1 MSRRDF
7 WMIVLMCSV
16 VSSGLTLFILYWSAP
31 PPAAAVEITA
41 PLPPPPDLSREEQT
55 NIKIYERVSSAV
67 VNITSISM
75 EYNWF
80 YEIIPR
86 KGIGSGILIDTQGH
100 VVTNYHVIEGA
111 RHLEVTLHDKTVVEA
126 ERVGIDPPNDLA
138 VLRIT
143 CPEQTCRPAVLGKS
157 DVLRVGQN
165 VLAIGNPFG
174 LQHTLTTGIISST
187 GRSLR
192 TGQGYVENV
201 IQTDAA
207 INPGNSGGPLL
218 NTKGE
223 IIGINTAIFSRTG
236 ESAGIGFA
244 IPVDTLSRVL
254 PDLIENGRV
263 VRPWIGVR
271 SGRSLTPRLARALDA
286 PVEEGFLLEQ
296 VEEGSTVDL
305 AGLRG
310 GRQRGLYGNSIIL
323 VGGDILVEIDG
334 QKVRDRWDILR
345 ALQDKRPG
353 DEVGIVYY
361 RRAKKKEKTIELVGH
376 DSAERR
382 IRF

>member
-7 WMIVLMCSV
+7 WMIALISSV
-16 VSSGLTLFILYWSAP
+16 FSSGLTLFILYWSAP
-31 PPAAAVEITA
+31 PPASAVELTA
-41 PLPPPPDLSREEQT
+41 PLPPPPDLTQEEQT
-55 NIKIYERVSSAV
+55 NVEIYERVSPAV

-86 KGIGSGILIDTQGH
+86 RGIGSGILIDKQGH

-126 ERVGIDPPNDLA
+126 EVVGTDPPNDLA
-138 VLRIT
+138 VLLIE
-143 CPEQTCRPAVLGKS
+143 CPQKICRPAVLGKS
-157 DVLRVGQN
+157 DVLRVGQS

-192 TGQGYVENV
+192 TEKGYVENV

-218 NTKGE
+218 NTQGE

-244 IPVDTLSRVL
+244 IPVDTLSSVL
-254 PDLIENGRV
+254 PDLIEHGRV
-263 VRPWIGVR
+263 VRPWMGV
-271 SGRSLTPRLARALDA
+271 SGRSLTSRLARALDA
-286 PVEEGFLLEQ
+286 PVAEGFLVER
-296 VEEGSTVDL
+296 VEEGSTADL

-310 GRQRGLYGNSIIL
+310 GKRRGLYGNSIIR
-323 VGGDILVEIDG
+323 VGGDIVVEIDG
-334 QKVRDRWDILR
+334 QEVRNRWDILR

-353 DEVGIVYY
+353 DKVGIVYY
-361 RRAKKKEKTIELVGH
+361 RRDRKREKTIELVGD
-376 DSAERR
+376 DSGGRR

>member
-1 MSRRDF
+1 MNRRDF
-7 WMIVLMCSV
+7 WMIALISSV
-16 VSSGLTLFILYWSAP
+16 FSSGFTLCILYWSAP
-31 PPAAAVEITA
+31 PPASAVELAA
-41 PLPPPPDLSREEQT
+41 PLPLPPDLSREEQT
-55 NIKIYERVSSAV
+55 NVQIYQRVSPAV

-86 KGIGSGILIDTQGH
+86 RGIGSGILIDKEGH

-111 RHLEVTLHDKTVVEA
+111 KHLEVTLHDKTVVEA
-126 ERVGIDPPNDLA
+126 KVVGSDPPNDLA
-138 VLRIT
+138 VLQIE
-143 CPEQTCRPAVLGKS
+143 CPEESCLPAVLGNS
-157 DVLRVGQN
+157 AVLKVGQH

-187 GRSLR
+187 GRSLK
-192 TGQGYVENV
+192 TEQGYVENV

-218 NTKGE
+218 DTQGE

-254 PDLIENGRV
+254 PDLIEHGRV
-263 VRPWIGVR
+263 VRPWIGV
-271 SGRSLTPRLARALDA
+271 SGRSLTSRLARALDA

-296 VEEGSTVDL
+296 VEEGSTADL

-310 GRQRGLYGNSIIL
+310 GKQRGLYGNSIIR
-323 VGGDILVEIDG
+323 VGGDILVGIDG
-334 QKVRDRWDILR
+334 QEVRDRWDILR

-353 DEVGIVYY
+353 DKVEIVYY
-361 RRAKKKEKTIELVGH
+361 RRDRRKERTIELVGH
-376 DSAERR
+376 DSGGRR

>member
-16 VSSGLTLFILYWSAP
+16 ISSGLTLFIRYWSAP
-31 PPAAAVEITA
+31 PPASAVELTA
-41 PLPPPPDLSREEQT
+41 PLPPSSDLSQEEQT
-55 NIKIYERVSSAV
+55 NIEIYERVSSAV
-67 VNITSISM
+67 VNITSTSM

-80 YEIIPR
+80 YEIVPR
-86 KGIGSGILIDTQGH
+86 KGIGSGILIDHQGH

-126 ERVGIDPPNDLA
+126 EVVGSDRPNDLA
-138 VLRIT
+138 VLRIE
-143 CPEQTCRPAVLGKS
+143 CPAQTCRPAVLGRS
-157 DVLRVGQN
+157 EDLRVGQN

-192 TGQGYVENV
+192 TEEGYVENV

-218 NTKGE
+218 NTQGE

-236 ESAGIGFA
+236 DSAGIGFA

-263 VRPWIGVR
+263 LRPWIGVR
-271 SGRSLTPRLARALDA
+271 GRSLTPRLAKALDA

-296 VEEGSTVDL
+296 VEEGSTADL

-310 GRQRGLYGNSIIL
+310 GRRRGLYGNSIIR

-334 QKVRDRWDILR
+334 QRVRDQWDILR

-361 RRAKKKEKTIELVGH
+361 RKARKKEKTIELIGH

>member
-7 WMIVLMCSV
+7 WMIALISSV
-16 VSSGLTLFILYWSAP
+16 FSSGVTLSILYWSAP
-31 PPAAAVEITA
+31 PPASAVELTA
-41 PLPPPPDLSREEQT
+41 PLALPPDLSQEEKT
-55 NIKIYERVSSAV
+55 NVEIYERVSPAV

-86 KGIGSGILIDTQGH
+86 RGIGSGILIDNEGH
-100 VVTNYHVIEGA
+100 VVTNYHVIKGA
-111 RHLEVTLHDKTVVEA
+111 KHLEVTLQDKTVVEA
-126 ERVGIDPPNDLA
+126 EVVGYDPPNDLA
-138 VLRIT
+138 VLQIE
-143 CPEQTCRPAVLGKS
+143 CPEETCLPAVLGKS
-157 DVLRVGQN
+157 GVLKVGQS

-192 TGQGYVENV
+192 TEQGYVENV

-218 NTKGE
+218 NTQGR

-254 PDLIENGRV
+254 PDLIEHGRV
-263 VRPWIGVR
+263 VRPWIGV
-271 SGRSLTPRLARALDA
+271 SGRSLNSRLARALDA
-286 PVEEGFLLEQ
+286 PVEEGFLVER
-296 VEEGSTVDL
+296 VEEGSTADV

-310 GRQRGLYGNSIIL
+310 GNRRVLYGNSIIR
-323 VGGDILVEIDG
+323 VGGDILVQIGG
-334 QKVRDRWDILR
+334 QEVRNRWDILR

-353 DEVGIVYY
+353 DKVEIVCY
-361 RRAKKKEKTIELVGH
+361 RRNRKRERTIELVGH
-376 DSAERR
+376 DSGGRR

>member
-7 WMIVLMCSV
+7 WMIVLICSV

-31 PPAAAVEITA
+31 PPASALETTA
-41 PLPPPPDLSREEQT
+41 PPPPPPHLSPEEQT
-55 NIKIYERVSSAV
+55 NIEIYERVSSAV

-80 YEIIPR
+80 YEIVPR
-86 KGIGSGILIDTQGH
+86 KGIGSGVLIDTQGH

-111 RHLEVTLHDKTVVEA
+111 THLEVTLHDKRVVEA
-126 ERVGIDPPNDLA
+126 EVVGHDRPNDLA
-138 VLRIT
+138 VLRIE

-157 DVLRVGQN
+157 DVLRVGQS

-192 TGQGYVENV
+192 TEQGYVENV

-218 NTKGE
+218 NTQGE
-223 IIGINTAIFSRTG
+223 VIGINTAIFSRSG
-236 ESAGIGFA
+236 ESAGIGLA

-254 PDLIENGRV
+254 PDLIENGQV
-263 VRPWIGVR
+263 LRPWIGVR
-271 SGRSLTPRLARALDA
+271 GRSLTSRLAKALDA

-296 VEEGSTVDL
+296 VEEGSTADL

-310 GRQRGLYGNSIIL
+310 GRRKALYGNSIIR
-323 VGGDILVEIDG
+323 VGGDILVEIAG
-334 QKVRDRWDILR
+334 QEVKDRWGILR

-361 RRAKKKEKTIELVGH
+361 RRARKREKTIELVGH
-376 DSAERR
+376 DSSGRR

>member
-1 MSRRDF
+1 MSQ
-7 WMIVLMCSV
+7 
-16 VSSGLTLFILYWSAP
+16 
-31 PPAAAVEITA
+31 
-41 PLPPPPDLSREEQT
+41 EEQT
-55 NIKIYERVSSAV
+55 NIEIYQRVSSAV
-67 VNITSISM
+67 VNITSTSM

-86 KGIGSGILIDTQGH
+86 KGIGSGILIDTEGH

-138 VLRIT
+138 VLRIE

-192 TGQGYVENV
+192 TEQGYVENV

-218 NTKGE
+218 NSQGE

-244 IPVDTLSRVL
+244 VPVDTLSRVL

-263 VRPWIGVR
+263 LRPWIGV
-271 SGRSLTPRLARALDA
+271 SGRPLTSRLAQALDS
-286 PVEEGFLLEQ
+286 PVEKGFLLER
-296 VEEGSTVDL
+296 VEGGSTADL

-310 GRQRGLYGNSIIL
+310 GSRRYLYGNSIIL

-334 QKVRDRWDILR
+334 RGVRDRWDILR

-361 RRAKKKEKTIELVGH
+361 RKARKREKKIELVGH
-376 DSAERR
+376 DSGERR